1 MKITGSVAE
10 GFNAIPRPKDVYRGK
25 RIPLI
30 WIVLANSQKA
40 LIYQQH
46 KNRLDLIAEV
56 EPDKES
62 IPTEAQKTTGH
73 ISASQGSVYYTSDP
87 MDRENHHDDKAFI
100 KSLSE
105 WLKKAD
111 QQDAFDKLIVAAAP
125 RTLGD
130 FRDSL
135 SDEVTGKIMAELNK
149 DLINMPKDEFE
160 RYLASQTQTG
170 TH

>member
-10 GFNAIPRPKDVYRGK
+10 QGFKAIPRSKDVYRGK
-25 RIPLI
+25 PVPLI
-30 WIVLANSQKA
+30 WVVLANSRKA
-40 LIYQQH
+40 LVYQQH
-46 KNRLDLIAEV
+46 KNRLDLIAEA
-56 EPDKES
+56 EPDEES

-73 ISASQGSVYYTSDP
+73 INASQGSVYYTSDP

-111 QQDAFDKLIVAAAP
+111 QQDAFDKLILAAAP

-130 FRDSL
+130 LRDSL
-135 SDEVTGKIMAELNK
+135 CAAVAGKIVAELNK

-160 RYLASQTQTG
+160 RYLASQTG